1 MKNYPQV
8 TFSLDKE
15 YDKASILEFI
25 DDKDEFLDFGYERII
40 QFHPELEKYR
50 EKEQKIQK
58 KEISLYVDKFYKEH
72 EDELKLSSEKLQS
85 IWDDIAKQYFLEV
98 EKLFGLLDFYK
109 QKIIKASPSI
119 TNCGDIADDHTSFHV
134 WYKWYEKPE
143 EAKVLIA
150 HEILHFYY
158 YAYVKEKEYKN
169 LIDNWDLAEIFN
181 VVILGLPQFVQL
193 TGKPDLGYEQHD
205 DYFSYYKKLWN
216 ENNSLNEYLQKT
228 NDRGLKN

>member
-1 MKNYPQV
+1 MNHYPQV

-15 YDKASILEFI
+15 YDKKSLLEFI
-25 DDKDEFLDFGYERII
+25 DDKDEFLDFGKERII
-40 QFHPELEKYR
+40 QFHPELEQHR
-50 EKEQKIQK
+50 EKEQKIQE
-58 KEISLYVDKFYKEH
+58 KEISLYVDFFYKEY
-72 EDELKLSSEKLQS
+72 ESELQLSSEKLQS
-85 IWDDIAKQYFLEV
+85 IWDGIASQYFLEIK
-98 EKLFGLLDFYK
+98 KLFGSLNFYK

-181 VVILGLPQFVQL
+181 VVILSLPQFVQL
-193 TGKPDLGYEQHD
+193 TGKPDFGYEQHD
-205 DYFSYYKKLWN
+205 DYFPYYRKLWKKSS
-216 ENNSLNEYLQKT
+216 SLDEYLQKT
-228 NDRGLKN
+228 NDEGLTK